1 MLDRIGDEVAR
12 ATSLVRFAPNSSF
25 PQHEHGGGEEFLVL
39 EGAFGDEHR
48 VYPAG
53 SYVRNPI
60 GTSHSPRIGE
70 QGCVIFVK
78 LCQFDAEDDAT
89 VVVDTHGA
97 AWPTEYSAGFEVL
110 PLHRFRDERVC
121 LIRWAPNTPYNE
133 HTHQGGEE
141 IFVVEGLFADEDGD
155 YPAGTW
161 VRHPP
166 GSRHNAFT
174 RDEGALL
181 FLKSGHLPA
190 GE

>member
-1 MLDRIGDEVAR
+1 MMLDRVGDEIAR

-25 PQHEHGGGEEFLVL
+25 SQHEHGGGEEFLVL

-78 LCQFDAEDDAT
+78 LCQFDEDDDAT
-89 VVVDTHGA
+89 VVVDTQGA
-97 AWPTEYSAGFEVL
+97 TWPTEYSAGFEVL

-133 HTHQGGEE
+133 HTHEGGEE
-141 IFVVEGLFADEDGD
+141 IFVIEGRFADEDGD

-161 VRHPP
+161 VRYPP

-174 RDEGALL
+174 RGEGALL
-181 FLKSGHLPA
+181 YLKSGHLT
-190 GE
+190 G